1 MLGWIKI
8 CKKKFKKMS
17 PIAQFIIAI
26 ILVVVLRKLLH
37 LIIYSNYL
45 TRYLENFGNPK
56 SITYFYM
63 NGCGHC
69 EKFTPTWDSFTNQY
83 KGPLTLKKMER
94 KEAGE
99 NTLKKYNVQGFP
111 TVIMID
117 ENGNG
122 KPFNG
127 DRTISALEKFANQA

>member
-1 MLGWIKI
+1 MDVDIAKNLHQRGIN
-8 CKKKFKKMS
+8 F
-17 PIAQFIIAI
+17 PIII
-26 ILVVVLRKLLH
+26 
-37 LIIYSNYL
+37 
-45 TRYLENFGNPK
+45 
-56 SITYFYM
+56 
-63 NGCGHC
+63 
-69 EKFTPTWDSFTNQY
+69 

-122 KPFNG
+122 KPFEG
-127 DRTISALEKFANQA
+127 DRTISGLEKFANQE